1 MTIATLFET
10 TTSGLHFMPLG
21 GPEILIL
28 VFILVLLFL
37 GPQKLP
43 KLARSLGESTQEFKK
58 GRKELEEEIAD
69 ARDEPESETTADELA
84 NKEAENN

>member
-1 MTIATLFET
+1 
-10 TTSGLHFMPLG
+10 MPLG